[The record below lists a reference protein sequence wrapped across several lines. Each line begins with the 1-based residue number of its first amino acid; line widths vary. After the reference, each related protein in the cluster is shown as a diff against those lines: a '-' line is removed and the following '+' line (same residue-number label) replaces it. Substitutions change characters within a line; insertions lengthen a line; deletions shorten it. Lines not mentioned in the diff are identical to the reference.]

1 MEKLVRDRIAQRVLD
16 EDGPAC
22 RRASEVE
29 FPVLLAAKL
38 VEEAREFQAAPTLA
52 EMADVA
58 EVMQALCEHYG
69 WSPAALSQARRDKI
83 ACNGAF
89 DRRFVLEVADVG

>member
-16 EDGPAC
+16 EDGQC
-22 RRASEVE
+22 RRASDVE

-38 VEEAREFQAAPTLA
+38 VEEAHEFQAAPTLS
-52 EMADVA
+52 ELADVA

-69 WSPAALSQARRDKI
+69 WRPDALAQARRDKI
-83 ACNGAF
+83 ARNGAF